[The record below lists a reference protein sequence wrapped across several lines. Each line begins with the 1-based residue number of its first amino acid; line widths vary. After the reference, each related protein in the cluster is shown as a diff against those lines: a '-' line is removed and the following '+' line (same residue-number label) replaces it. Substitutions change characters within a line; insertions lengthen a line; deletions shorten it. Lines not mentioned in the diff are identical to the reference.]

1 MSCTKSTASLS
12 CNSTHMARFVKLL
25 NHRPEI
31 QQETNV
37 AEVAL
42 LNEDCRDG
50 QYSWFFHQITMPQ
63 FLPVCSSN
71 LTHDFSSVL
80 WMIYVPLWQQ
90 RGYRSVSCHHH
101 HHHPLFFFLH
111 ATSLTQNITKC
122 CWHVKTG
129 LWLEQLDMAWIR

>member
-1 MSCTKSTASLS
+1 MSCTKSVASLS
-12 CNSTHMARFVKLL
+12 CNFTHMARFVKLL
-25 NHRPEI
+25 NHRSEI

-42 LNEDCRDG
+42 LNEDYRDG

-63 FLPVCSSN
+63 FLPVCSSS
-71 LTHDFSSVL
+71 LTHDSSSLFYEWSMYLSSNNMVIDL
-80 WMIYVPLWQQ
+80 YLVTTTTTPL
-90 RGYRSVSCHHH
+90 
-101 HHHPLFFFLH
+101 LFFLH
-111 ATSLTQNITKC
+111 ATSVTQNITKC